1 MSSFDLVCLEDD
13 LYDESLS
20 KELLSKAGQDSL
32 STMLEFIQ
40 HSSLSVAEA
49 AFNQL
54 TQGEYASIE
63 PLANSFSKPQAGSER
78 LSSEEESEISK
89 EDFPNTETSCES
101 VSQEGGLEAK
111 HQKNKK
117 EHLNPT
123 CTNSYKK
130 LNNNLDEVKSEDG
143 NDVYSSNSPYFDEA
157 QKKSDSYFSN
167 QANEWE
173 HLGARPKH
181 RPPKKYNNSLDSSSP
196 VDLIPPQV
204 VEPVAHGVH
213 NPLLPEHL
221 EDKKVGH
228 EYWEWMVS
236 DEVGLLSRLPDTE
249 TRETLKDIPQH
260 NQFAFLL
267 DQMNELKEKV
277 EQLTKKV
284 KLQEEEIIAL
294 KLQRHEKNIFQPHT
308 EDIREREPCTTR
320 GSSSDFYHKKGNL
333 RNETHLVD
341 KSGEKSITCLL
352 QQLLTACSYINANSP
367 GLLESLADLNES
379 LGHLI
384 TYSLYIL
391 SLKCLVG
398 YFFTNKEMMKFVMNN
413 CIKFCEFFP
422 LLYYLHLP

>member
-1 MSSFDLVCLEDD
+1 
-13 LYDESLS
+13 
-20 KELLSKAGQDSL
+20 
-32 STMLEFIQ
+32 MLEFIQ

-78 LSSEEESEISK
+78 LLSEEESEISE

-157 QKKSDSYFSN
+157 QKKSDFYISN

-228 EYWEWMVS
+228 EYWEWMAS

-260 NQFAFLL
+260 TQFAFLL

-284 KLQEEEIIAL
+284 KLQEEEILPL
-294 KLQRHEKNIFQPHT
+294 KLQRREKNIFQPHT

-320 GSSSDFYHKKGNL
+320 GSWSDFYHKKGNL

-352 QQLLTACSYINANSP
+352 QQLLTACSYINANSS
-367 GLLESLADLNES
+367 GLLGSLADLNES

-391 SLKCLVG
+391 G
-398 YFFTNKEMMKFVMNN
+398 
-413 CIKFCEFFP
+413 
-422 LLYYLHLP
+422 

>member
-1 MSSFDLVCLEDD
+1 MSSFDLVCPEDN

-20 KELLSKAGQDSL
+20 KESLSEAGQDSL
-32 STMLEFIQ
+32 DTMLEFIQ
-40 HSSLSVAEA
+40 HSSLSEA

-78 LSSEEESEISK
+78 LSSEEENEISK

-111 HQKNKK
+111 HQKNKT

-277 EQLTKKV
+277 EQLTKEV
-284 KLQEEEIIAL
+284 KLQEEEILAL
-294 KLQRHEKNIFQPHT
+294 KLQRREKNIFQPHT
-308 EDIREREPCTTR
+308 EDIRESEPCTTR

-352 QQLLTACSYINANSP
+352 QQLFTACSYINANSP
-367 GLLESLADLNES
+367 GLLESL
-379 LGHLI
+379 
-384 TYSLYIL
+384 
-391 SLKCLVG
+391 
-398 YFFTNKEMMKFVMNN
+398 
-413 CIKFCEFFP
+413 
-422 LLYYLHLP
+422 

>member
-1 MSSFDLVCLEDD
+1 M
-13 LYDESLS
+13 
-20 KELLSKAGQDSL
+20 
-32 STMLEFIQ
+32 
-40 HSSLSVAEA
+40 
-49 AFNQL
+49 
-54 TQGEYASIE
+54 
-63 PLANSFSKPQAGSER
+63 
-78 LSSEEESEISK
+78 
-89 EDFPNTETSCES
+89 
-101 VSQEGGLEAK
+101 SQEGGLEAK

-143 NDVYSSNSPYFDEA
+143 NDVCSSNSPYFDEA
-157 QKKSDSYFSN
+157 QKESDSYISN
-167 QANEWE
+167 QENEWE
-173 HLGARPKH
+173 HLGARPKG

-204 VEPVAHGVH
+204 VEHVAHGVH
-213 NPLLPEHL
+213 NPLLPEHP

-228 EYWEWMVS
+228 EYCEWMVS

-260 NQFAFLL
+260 IQFTFLL
-267 DQMNELKEKV
+267 NQMYELKEKV

-284 KLQEEEIIAL
+284 KLQEEEILAL
-294 KLQRHEKNIFQPHT
+294 KLQRREKNIFQRYT
-308 EDIREREPCTTR
+308 ADIWEHEPCTTR
-320 GSSSDFYHKKGNL
+320 GSSSDFYHKKENL
-333 RNETHLVD
+333 CDEACLVD

-352 QQLLTACSYINANSP
+352 QQLLTACSYINENSP

>member
-54 TQGEYASIE
+54 TQAEYASIE
-63 PLANSFSKPQAGSER
+63 PLANIFSKPQAGSER
-78 LSSEEESEISK
+78 LSSEEESEILE

-130 LNNNLDEVKSEDG
+130 LNNNLDEVKSE
-143 NDVYSSNSPYFDEA
+143 A
-157 QKKSDSYFSN
+157 QKKSDSYISN
-167 QANEWE
+167 QANERE

-228 EYWEWMVS
+228 EYWEWMAS

-260 NQFAFLL
+260 TQFAFLL
-267 DQMNELKEKV
+267 DQMNKLKEKV
-277 EQLTKKV
+277 ELLTKKL
-284 KLQEEEIIAL
+284 KLQEEEILAL
-294 KLQRHEKNIFQPHT
+294 KLQRREKNIFQPRT

-320 GSSSDFYHKKGNL
+320 ASSSDFYHKKGNL
-333 RNETHLVD
+333 RNETRLVD

-352 QQLLTACSYINANSP
+352 QQLLTACSYINANSS
-367 GLLESLADLNES
+367 GLLGSLADLNES

-422 LLYYLHLP
+422 LLYYLQLP

>member
-63 PLANSFSKPQAGSER
+63 PLANIFSKPQAGSER
-78 LSSEEESEISK
+78 LSSEEESEILE

-130 LNNNLDEVKSEDG
+130 LNNNLDEVKSE
-143 NDVYSSNSPYFDEA
+143 A
-157 QKKSDSYFSN
+157 QKKSDSYISN
-167 QANEWE
+167 QANERE

-228 EYWEWMVS
+228 EYWEWMASV
-236 DEVGLLSRLPDTE
+236 EVGLLSRLPDTE

-260 NQFAFLL
+260 TQFAFLL
-267 DQMNELKEKV
+267 DQINKLKEKV
-277 EQLTKKV
+277 ELLTKKL
-284 KLQEEEIIAL
+284 KLQEEEILAL
-294 KLQRHEKNIFQPHT
+294 KLQRREKNIFQPRT

-320 GSSSDFYHKKGNL
+320 ASSSDFYHKKGNL
-333 RNETHLVD
+333 RNETRLVD

-352 QQLLTACSYINANSP
+352 QQLLTACSYINANSS
-367 GLLESLADLNES
+367 GLLGSLADLNES

-422 LLYYLHLP
+422 LLYYLQLP

>member
-63 PLANSFSKPQAGSER
+63 PLANIFSKPQAGSER
-78 LSSEEESEISK
+78 LSSEEESEILE

-130 LNNNLDEVKSEDG
+130 LNNNLDEVKSE
-143 NDVYSSNSPYFDEA
+143 A
-157 QKKSDSYFSN
+157 QKKSDSYISN
-167 QANEWE
+167 QANERE

-228 EYWEWMVS
+228 EYWEWMASV
-236 DEVGLLSRLPDTE
+236 EVGLLSRLPDTE

-260 NQFAFLL
+260 TQFAFLL
-267 DQMNELKEKV
+267 DQMNKLKEKV
-277 EQLTKKV
+277 ELLTKKL
-284 KLQEEEIIAL
+284 KLQEEEILAL
-294 KLQRHEKNIFQPHT
+294 KLQRREKNIFQPRT

-320 GSSSDFYHKKGNL
+320 ASSSDFYHKKGNL
-333 RNETHLVD
+333 RNETRLVD

-352 QQLLTACSYINANSP
+352 QQLLTACSYINANSS
-367 GLLESLADLNES
+367 GLLE
-379 LGHLI
+379 
-384 TYSLYIL
+384 IL
-391 SLKCLVG
+391 Q
-398 YFFTNKEMMKFVMNN
+398 
-413 CIKFCEFFP
+413 I
-422 LLYYLHLP
+422 

>member
-1 MSSFDLVCLEDD
+1 MSSFDLVCPEDD
-13 LYDESLS
+13 LYDESLA
-20 KELLSKAGQDSL
+20 KESLSTAGLDSL
-32 STMLEFIQ
+32 GTMLEFIQ
-40 HSSLSVAEA
+40 NSALSVAEA

-54 TQGEYASIE
+54 TQGEYAGIE

-78 LSSEEESEISK
+78 QSSEEESEIS
-89 EDFPNTETSCES
+89 EDDFPNTETSCET
-101 VSQEGGLEAK
+101 VSQEGGLEAR

-117 EHLNPT
+117 EHLNPM

-143 NDVYSSNSPYFDEA
+143 NDVCSSNSPYFDEA
-157 QKKSDSYFSN
+157 QKESDSYISN
-167 QANEWE
+167 QENEWE
-173 HLGARPKH
+173 HLGARPKD

-204 VEPVAHGVH
+204 VEHVAHGVH
-213 NPLLPEHL
+213 NPLLPEHP

-228 EYWEWMVS
+228 EYCEWIVS

-260 NQFAFLL
+260 TQFAFVL
-267 DQMNELKEKV
+267 DQMNKLKEKV
-277 EQLTKKV
+277 ELLTKKL
-284 KLQEEEIIAL
+284 KLQEEEILAL
-294 KLQRHEKNIFQPHT
+294 KLQRREKNIFQPRT

-320 GSSSDFYHKKGNL
+320 ASSSDFYHKKGNL
-333 RNETHLVD
+333 RNETRLVD
-341 KSGEKSITCLL
+341 KLGEKSITCLL
-352 QQLLTACSYINANSP
+352 QQLLTACSYINANSS
-367 GLLESLADLNES
+367 GLLGSLADLNES

-422 LLYYLHLP
+422 LLYYLQLP

>member
-63 PLANSFSKPQAGSER
+63 PLANIFSKPQAGSER
-78 LSSEEESEISK
+78 LSSEEESEILE

-130 LNNNLDEVKSEDG
+130 LNNNLDEVKSE
-143 NDVYSSNSPYFDEA
+143 A
-157 QKKSDSYFSN
+157 QKKSDSYISN
-167 QANEWE
+167 QANERE

-228 EYWEWMVS
+228 EYWEWMASV
-236 DEVGLLSRLPDTE
+236 EVGLLSRLPDTE

-260 NQFAFLL
+260 TQFAFLL

-284 KLQEEEIIAL
+284 KLQEEEILAL
-294 KLQRHEKNIFQPHT
+294 KLQRHEKKIFQPHT
-308 EDIREREPCTTR
+308 EDTREREPCTTR

-422 LLYYLHLP
+422 LLYYLQLP